1 MPFPKNHVQFRQSF
15 GSSPITTTIEDE
27 STGVLKEITK
37 DCNEKL
43 PDAENFEIANQI
55 KAGIAL
61 QETNTKILNSEN
73 TPNIKDLTTAIQEIE
88 KKKQTNNNKT
98 QGEN

>member
-15 GSSPITTTIEDE
+15 GSSPIIATIEDE
-27 STGVLKEITK
+27 STGVLKEVIK

-55 KAGIAL
+55 KAGVAL
-61 QETNTKILNSEN
+61 QETNTKILSSEN
-73 TPNIKDLTTAIQEIE
+73 TPNIKDLTTAIQEID